1 MLAASW
7 STPISIVQPHS
18 NLTWEGL
25 ALGHITSA
33 ECASIERTNIR
44 AAFTTR
50 NAAAPGTGI
59 PEEVEDMIFH
69 PAKIVASKLK

>member
-1 MLAASW
+1 MK
-7 STPISIVQPHS
+7 
-18 NLTWEGL
+18 
-25 ALGHITSA
+25 
-33 ECASIERTNIR
+33 

-69 PAKIVASKLK
+69 PANIIASKLK